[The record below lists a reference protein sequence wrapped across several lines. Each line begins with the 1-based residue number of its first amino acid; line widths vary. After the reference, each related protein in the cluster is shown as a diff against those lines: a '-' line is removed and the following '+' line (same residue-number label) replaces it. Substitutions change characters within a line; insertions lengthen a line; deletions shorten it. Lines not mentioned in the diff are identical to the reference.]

1 MFIVTGAYGRKYKT
15 AEDVK
20 RDWEQNRDFYIVR
33 GSMYSYINKKDWE
46 IYDGRM
52 GSVYF
57 VNDTLRVTLAM
68 GLLA

>member
-20 RDWEQNRDFYIVR
+20 RDWEQDRDFYIVR

-46 IYDGRM
+46 IYDSRM
-52 GSVYF
+52 GGVYF